1 MAVALALLAAAALP
15 GVAWGALEL
24 TVSPPPSV
32 AVTGDNASITA
43 TVKNTGNV
51 TETEVSI
58 QFLGQDTYD
67 AKVRQTTTTCFD
79 FILLSCPVGDIAP
92 GQSASVTVTYGPL
105 KPESANV
112 QVNANAGGNPSFLWT
127 TPVSPPAKLSL
138 DMAAQPASLT
148 VGNATAIAATVKNSG
163 AGPAFGATLRVSLP
177 FGLNP
182 GPLPAGCSATG
193 LSLTCALGD
202 LPSQGTAITTIPI
215 RPPDAGTY
223 TVNASA
229 SWARQTSITGD
240 LTIGV
245 LAPTETDTGSSGLP
259 LDPGVLTPA
268 APETVTLERL
278 TRGLPGRNRCVRDR
292 VLDVL
297 LRSPGGVDPKTAT
310 IRLGKKVVKRLK
322 GARATAPFTI
332 RVPRSGRFVV
342 RVSVT
347 LTDGRVLNAS
357 RTYRVCRR
365 R

>member
-1 MAVALALLAAAALP
+1 MAVAPAVLAAAALP
-15 GVAWGALEL
+15 GTAWGALEL

-43 TVKNTGNV
+43 SVKNTGNA

-67 AKVRQTTTTCFD
+67 AKAKQTTTTCFD
-79 FILLSCPVGDIAP
+79 FILLSCPVGDLAP

-112 QVNANAGGNPSFLWT
+112 QVSATGVFPPFLWT

-138 DMAAQPASLT
+138 DLAAQPASLT
-148 VGNATAIAATVKNSG
+148 AGNATAVAATVKNSG
-163 AGPAFGATLRVSLP
+163 AGPAFGATLSVSLP
-177 FGLNP
+177 FGLTP
-182 GPLPAGCSATG
+182 ASLPAGCSAVG

-202 LPSQGTAITTIPI
+202 LPSQATSTTTIPI
-215 RPPDAGTY
+215 TPPEAGTY
-223 TVNASA
+223 TVGASTK
-229 SWARQTSITGD
+229 WARQSSITGD

-245 LAPTETDTGSSGLP
+245 LAPSDPDTGSSGLP
-259 LDPGVLTPA
+259 IDPNVLTPA
-268 APETVTLERL
+268 TPETVTLERI

-297 LRSPGGVDPKTAT
+297 LRSPGGVDPKTAVVR
-310 IRLGKKVVKRLK
+310 IGRKVVKRLK
-322 GARATAPFTI
+322 GSRATAPFTI

-347 LTDGRVLNAS
+347 LTDGRILMAS